1 MSDSPRYRRLYA
13 NQWHDPALRRLND
26 AGRVVRLYVGAGP
39 QTTSVGCFRLSTAVA
54 VEDLGG
60 TPEAFEERLEV
71 VCAAFGWEWDPV
83 ARVVWIPDWFD
94 WNPPAS
100 PNVVHAWAKLL
111 RNVPDCDIKTRA
123 IASINSRLKD
133 LPASFREPW
142 RELLKTFSG
151 SESKPQVRSETN
163 QGSGDSG
170 IQRSGS
176 KRTGALRAVAVNKEP
191 DGPTPTA
198 RMLTI
203 AREVI
208 RQAQK
213 SETGC
218 LVDAFLYL
226 CRREGLDADHDLA
239 VVALAQSQQSI
250 TA

>member
-100 PNVVHAWAKLL
+100 
-111 RNVPDCDIKTRA
+111 
-123 IASINSRLKD
+123 S
-133 LPASFREPW
+133 
-142 RELLKTFSG
+142 
-151 SESKPQVRSETN
+151 TN
-163 QGSGDSG
+163 
-170 IQRSGS
+170 
-176 KRTGALRAVAVNKEP
+176 
-191 DGPTPTA
+191 
-198 RMLTI
+198 TI
-203 AREVI
+203 AGRPPTVPTVRPSGFI
-208 RQAQK
+208 F
-213 SETGC
+213 SSNVTG
-218 LVDAFLYL
+218 
-226 CRREGLDADHDLA
+226 RRWTRPSSFP
-239 VVALAQSQQSI
+239 SQL
-250 TA
+250 